1 MNRPNETIRECAEKN
16 GVKLWEIAEQFG
28 VTDTTFSKKMRHE
41 FTPEENKR
49 AMQAIKQIAAK
60 KKAG

>member
-1 MNRPNETIRECAEKN
+1 MSRPNEDIRECAEKN
-16 GVKLWEIAEQFG
+16 GVKLWEIADAFG
-28 VTDTTFSKKMRHE
+28 ITDSHFSRKMRYE